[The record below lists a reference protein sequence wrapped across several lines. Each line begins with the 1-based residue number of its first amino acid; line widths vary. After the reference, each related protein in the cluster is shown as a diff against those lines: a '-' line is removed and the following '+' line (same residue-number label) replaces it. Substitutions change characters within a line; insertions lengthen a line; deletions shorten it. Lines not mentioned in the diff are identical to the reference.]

1 MKAELPDK
9 LQNTPL
15 YEQVAHR
22 MQSLIAEG
30 TLQVGDRL
38 PSVRKLHQQLSV
50 SVSTILEAYRLLEDR
65 GWISARPQSGYYV
78 KQLLLNPPE
87 EPQHSS
93 ALHQDN
99 PVDVSLAYRVY
110 ASKRDPSTI
119 QLGAAIPSTEL
130 FPLAALNRLMGQVT
144 RAQPQIAHSYEVPA
158 GCEALRHEVAR
169 RLMEAGCSLS
179 PHEIVITNG
188 TTEAISLSL
197 QAVTQPGDTVA
208 LESPSYYNLLEVLN
222 ALHLRVLELPTH
234 PQEGVS
240 LAAVESALQQRKIAA
255 CVLVANFNNPLGS
268 CMHSEKK
275 RQIATLF
282 NTYGIPLIEDD
293 IYGDLNFEST
303 RPKAIKAF
311 DTKGLVLYCASV
323 SKTLSPGLR
332 IGWCAPGLY
341 QAKVESLKMAMNL
354 STAPIPQLTVA
365 AFLANGGY
373 DRHLRQL
380 RRAFQLQIA
389 QMTQAI
395 CTYFP
400 AETKVTRPRGG
411 FILWLQ
417 FPDKFDSLVLYEEA
431 LVHNINIAPGA
442 IFSPAGLYRN
452 CLRLNCGFPWSPRI
466 EQAMQTLGQLCKRQL
481 AHAYL
486 ALEGDDVTHSS
497 PEACQPSST
506 IPLSTAHD
514 PKSKFTERFE

>member
-1 MKAELPDK
+1 MKTELPDK
-9 LQNTPL
+9 LRDTPL
-15 YEQVAHR
+15 YEQVADR
-22 MQSLIAEG
+22 LRRLIAEG

-50 SVSTILEAYRLLEDR
+50 SVSTILEAYRLLEDQ
-65 GWISARPQSGYYV
+65 GWISARPQSGYYI
-78 KQLLLNPPE
+78 KQLLQNAPE
-87 EPQHSS
+87 EPHHSS

-110 ASKRDPSTI
+110 ASKRDPSMI
-119 QLGAAIPSTEL
+119 QFGAAIPSTEL
-130 FPLAALNRLMGQVT
+130 FPLAVLNRLMGQVI
-144 RAQPQIAHSYEVPA
+144 RAQPQVAHSYGVPI

-240 LAAVESALQQRKIAA
+240 LAALESALQQRKVAA
-255 CVLVANFNNPLGS
+255 CVLVANFNNPIGS
-268 CMHSEKK
+268 CMNSDKK
-275 RQIATLF
+275 RQIVALF
-282 NTYGIPLIEDD
+282 NTYNIPLIEDD
-293 IYGDLNFEST
+293 IYGDLNFEGT
-303 RPKAIKAF
+303 RPKAVKAF
-311 DTKGLVLYCASV
+311 DTEGLVLYCSSI

-332 IGWCAPGLY
+332 IGWCAPGRY
-341 QAKVESLKMAMNL
+341 QAKVESLKMSMNL

-373 DRHLRQL
+373 DRHLRKL
-380 RRAFQLQIA
+380 RRSFQLQIT

-400 AETKVTRPRGG
+400 PETKVTRPRGG

-417 FPDKFDSLVLYEEA
+417 FPEEFDALVLYEEA
-431 LVHNINIAPGA
+431 LAHSINIAPGVM
-442 IFSPAGLYRN
+442 FSPSGQYRN
-452 CLRLNCGFPWSPRI
+452 CVRLNCGLPWSPRI
-466 EQAMQTLGQLCKRQL
+466 EQAMQILGQLCKRQL
-481 AHAYL
+481 ARTYWAN
-486 ALEGDDVTHSS
+486 
-497 PEACQPSST
+497 EAP
-506 IPLSTAHD
+506 
-514 PKSKFTERFE
+514 

>member
-1 MKAELPDK
+1 MQLLWLQFCLTVLDADLPQQTEVAMKAELPDK
-9 LQNTPL
+9 LRDIPL
-15 YEQVAHR
+15 YEQVADR
-22 MQSLIAEG
+22 VQGLIAEG

-78 KQLLLNPPE
+78 KQMLLKAPE
-87 EPQHSS
+87 EPLHSH
-93 ALHQDN
+93 ALHPER
-99 PVDVSLAYRVY
+99 PVEISLAYRMY
-110 ASKRDPSTI
+110 ASKRDPNTI
-119 QLGAAIPSTEL
+119 QLGAAVPSSDL
-130 FPLAALNRLMGQVT
+130 FPLAALNRLMGQVI
-144 RAQPQIAHSYEVPA
+144 RAQPQLVHSYEVPA

-179 PHEIVITNG
+179 PNEIVITNG
-188 TTEAISLSL
+188 TTEALSLSL

-208 LESPSYYNLLEVLN
+208 IESPTYYNLLEVLN

-234 PQEGVS
+234 PQEGIS
-240 LAAVESALQQRKIAA
+240 LAALESALQQRQISA
-255 CVLVANFNNPLGS
+255 CALVANFNNPLGS
-268 CMHSEKK
+268 CMSSERK
-275 RQIATLF
+275 RQIVELF
-282 NTYGIPLIEDD
+282 NTYDVPLIEDD
-293 IYGDLNFEST
+293 IYGDLNFEGT

-311 DTKGLVLYCASV
+311 DTRGLVLYCASV

-332 IGWCAPGLY
+332 MGWCVPGRY
-341 QAKVESLKMAMNL
+341 QAKVESLKMSVNL

-417 FPDKFDSLVLYEEA
+417 FPEAFDALVLYEEA
-431 LVHNINIAPGA
+431 LAHNINIAPGI
-442 IFSPAGLYRN
+442 IFSSSGHYRN

-466 EQAMQTLGQLCKRQL
+466 EQAMQILGQLCKRQL
-481 AHAYL
+481 AKTYL
-486 ALEGDDVTHSS
+486 ASEML
-497 PEACQPSST
+497 PPAN
-506 IPLSTAHD
+506 A
-514 PKSKFTERFE
+514 

>member
-1 MKAELPDK
+1 MKTELPDK
-9 LQNTPL
+9 LRDNPL
-15 YEQVAHR
+15 YEQVADR
-22 MQSLIAEG
+22 LRGLITEG
-30 TLQVGDRL
+30 TLRVGDRL

-50 SVSTILEAYRLLEDR
+50 SVSTILEAYRLLEDQ

-78 KQLLLNPPE
+78 KQMLLKAPE
-87 EPQHSS
+87 EPQHSN
-93 ALHQDN
+93 ALHQDR
-99 PVDVSLAYRVY
+99 PVEISLAYRVY
-110 ASKRDPSTI
+110 ASKRDPNLI
-119 QLGAAIPSTEL
+119 QLGAAVPSTEL
-130 FPLAALNRLMGQVT
+130 FPLAALNRLMGQVI
-144 RAQPQIAHSYEVPA
+144 RAQPHLVHSYEVPA

-179 PHEIVITNG
+179 PNEIVITNG
-188 TTEAISLSL
+188 TTEALSLSL

-208 LESPSYYNLLEVLN
+208 IESPAYYNLLEVLN

-240 LAAVESALQQRKIAA
+240 LTALESALQQRQISA
-255 CVLVANFNNPLGS
+255 CALVANFNNPLGS
-268 CMHSEKK
+268 CMSSQKK
-275 RQIATLF
+275 HQIASLF
-282 NTYGIPLIEDD
+282 TTYGIPLIEDD
-293 IYGDLNFEST
+293 IYGDLNFEGN

-332 IGWCAPGLY
+332 IGWCAPGRY
-341 QAKVESLKMAMNL
+341 QAKVESLKMSMNL

-380 RRAFQLQIA
+380 RRSFQLQIA

-400 AETKVTRPRGG
+400 PETKVTRPRGG

-417 FPDKFDSLVLYEEA
+417 FPEEFDSLVLYEEA
-431 LVHNINIAPGA
+431 LIHNINIAPGV
-442 IFSPAGLYRN
+442 IFSPSEHYRN

-466 EQAMQTLGQLCKRQL
+466 EQAMQILGQLCKRQL
-481 AHAYL
+481 ARIYL
-486 ALEGDDVTHSS
+486 DSEVPASITL
-497 PEACQPSST
+497 
-506 IPLSTAHD
+506 
-514 PKSKFTERFE
+514 

>member
-1 MKAELPDK
+1 MGENLRKQTEAVMKAELPDK
-9 LQNTPL
+9 LRDNPL
-15 YEQVAHR
+15 YEQVANR
-22 MQSLIAEG
+22 VRRLITES
-30 TLQVGDRL
+30 TLQPGDRL

-50 SVSTILEAYRLLEDR
+50 SVSTILEAYRLLEDQ

-78 KQLLLNPPE
+78 KPILLKAPE
-87 EPQHSS
+87 EPHHSS
-93 ALHQDN
+93 ALHQDK
-99 PVDVSLAYRVY
+99 PVDISLAYRVY
-110 ASKRDPSTI
+110 ASKRDPNMI
-119 QLGAAIPSTEL
+119 QFGAAIPSTEL

-144 RAQPQIAHSYEVPA
+144 RAQPQVAHSYEVPT
-158 GCEALRHEVAR
+158 GCEGLRHEVAR

-179 PHEIVITNG
+179 PNELVITNG
-188 TTEAISLSL
+188 ATEALSLSL

-208 LESPSYYNLLEVLN
+208 IESPAYYNLLEVLN
-222 ALHLRVLELPTH
+222 ALHLRVLELPNH

-240 LAAVESALQQRKIAA
+240 LVALESALQQRKVSA

-268 CMHSEKK
+268 CMSSDKK
-275 RQIATLF
+275 RQIAALF
-282 NTYGIPLIEDD
+282 NTYDIPLIEDD
-293 IYGDLNFEST
+293 IYGDLHFEGT

-311 DTKGLVLYCASV
+311 DTQGLVLYCASV

-365 AFLANGGY
+365 AFLTNGGY

-380 RRAFQLQIA
+380 RRAFQRQIA

-400 AETKVTRPRGG
+400 AETKVTRPKGG

-417 FPDKFDSLVLYEEA
+417 FPEKFDALVLYEEA
-431 LVHNINIAPGA
+431 LAHNINIAPGV
-442 IFSPAGLYRN
+442 IFSPSGHYRN

-466 EQAMQTLGQLCKRQL
+466 EQAIQILGQLCKRQL
-481 AHAYL
+481 AKAFL
-486 ALEGDDVTHSS
+486 ALE
-497 PEACQPSST
+497 Q
-506 IPLSTAHD
+506 
-514 PKSKFTERFE
+514 